1 MKGLTFR
8 EARDIAEGQIVYDDI
23 EIIRAAWQFLIDRG
37 HIRHMDD
44 WFQKTAAELIE
55 LKICWPPPQR
65 PPPHGKRKNDFK
77 NPTRQ

>member
-55 LKICWPPPQR
+55 LKICWPSPQR
-65 PPPHGKRKNDFK
+65 RPPHGKRKNDFK
-77 NPTRQ
+77 K

>member
-1 MKGLTFR
+1 MEDMTFR

-23 EIIRAAWQFLIDRG
+23 EIIRAAWQFLIDRR

-55 LKICWPPPQR
+55 LKICWPAPERSPYR
-65 PPPHGKRKNDFK
+65 KTKRHDFQK
-77 NPTRQ
+77 STD

>member
-1 MKGLTFR
+1 MEGMTFR

-23 EIIRAAWQFLIDRG
+23 EIIRGAWQFLIDRG

-65 PPPHGKRKNDFK
+65 PPPYGKRKNDFK
-77 NPTRQ
+77 KPTRQ

>member
-1 MKGLTFR
+1 MEDMTFR

-23 EIIRAAWQFLIDRG
+23 EIIRAAWQFLIDRR

-55 LKICWPPPQR
+55 LKICWRAPERSPYR
-65 PPPHGKRKNDFK
+65 KTKRDDFK
-77 NPTRQ
+77 RSTD